1 MPSAGQTLR
10 FISIFFKK
18 TSHAFNL
25 VSFIADSKPWRV
37 SPCGPRIFG
46 FARGG
51 SILRLSLEPVMKK
64 SPIILLAT
72 IWMCGNGHAE
82 FAMIPSAPS
91 PKQTAAPPVAS
102 SPPSSART
110 PGELLKAKAE
120 APLSTPLKKRRRT
133 RSNAIAG
140 HATARGFGS
149 QIPLEFA
156 VRQIVPAK
164 IKVIYGSGADHNAL
178 VDWQGGKRWKLV
190 LRDAVRPLGLDV
202 RVHANFV
209 SIASSSKSQ

>member
-1 MPSAGQTLR
+1 
-10 FISIFFKK
+10 
-18 TSHAFNL
+18 
-25 VSFIADSKPWRV
+25 
-37 SPCGPRIFG
+37 
-46 FARGG
+46 
-51 SILRLSLEPVMKK
+51 MKK
-64 SPIILLAT
+64 SPIIVLAT

-82 FAMIPSAPS
+82 FAMIPPVPL

-102 SPPSSART
+102 PPPLSART
-110 PGELLKAKAE
+110 AAEPLKFE
-120 APLSTPLKKRRRT
+120 APLSSPLRKSRRT
-133 RSNAIAG
+133 PSDAIAG

-149 QIPLEFA
+149 QIPLDFA

-190 LRDAVRPLGLDV
+190 LRNAVRPLGLDV

-209 SIASSSKSQ
+209 SIASASKSQ